1 MNKNNTLAEKILL
14 IRERSSFTQ
23 EQLATLINTSVAR
36 VSIYELGEGRPRN
49 DAMRKLMEI
58 GKKFDVEFDIYD
70 MLSAQDFKEKINQ
83 SRIRKITG
91 FSTMTHLKVF
101 ASLNQ
106 KRKKERK

>member
-83 SRIRKITG
+83 SRIRKE
-91 FSTMTHLKVF
+91 
-101 ASLNQ
+101 
-106 KRKKERK
+106 KRKKIFAKFLNEQASIPV